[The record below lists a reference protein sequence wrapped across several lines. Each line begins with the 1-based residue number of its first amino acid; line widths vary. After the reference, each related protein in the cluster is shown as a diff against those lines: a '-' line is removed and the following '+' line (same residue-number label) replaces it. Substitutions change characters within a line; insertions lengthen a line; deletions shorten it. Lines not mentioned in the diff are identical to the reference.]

1 MTLLMLLGMLLVFCL
16 FYGIIVSRITKRE
29 TESPVK
35 LMMISWLEMTD
46 QIHSPIYQWYNSVT
60 LDMGRDNKKEL
71 YSGPQQT
78 SRTGGQEALGYC

>member
-35 LMMISWLEMTD
+35 LMMIS
-46 QIHSPIYQWYNSVT
+46 
-60 LDMGRDNKKEL
+60 
-71 YSGPQQT
+71 
-78 SRTGGQEALGYC
+78 

>member
-16 FYGIIVSRITKRE
+16 FYGIIVSRITKCE

-35 LMMISWLEMTD
+35 LMISWLEMTD